1 MPTFFS
7 FLLQEL
13 KRIFHDEGLL
23 IFLLLVPLGYPLL
36 YTFIYNNETV
46 REVPVVAVDLSDT
59 SQSRQFLR
67 MTDATPDV
75 NIILRTNNMNEAK
88 QLMKQGDAYG
98 IIYLPSEFSR
108 QLHTEQ
114 QTHITLYC
122 DMSGLL
128 YYKALLM
135 ACTDVSLQM
144 NHTIQAQ
151 LLSGA
156 TPREIAINT
165 VPVRYKDIALYYPQ
179 TGIASFLIPAVLILI
194 IQQTLLLG
202 AGLTA
207 GTDRVRHLR
216 LSQAFSFSR
225 LPARALAYLL
235 VTSTTSAWIL
245 IGVPYLF
252 SLPQLANATT
262 LALFIFPYLLS
273 CIFFALT
280 LARLVP
286 NREACM
292 LLFVFTSVPLLFLS
306 GISWPESNIPVLWKL
321 FSWLFPSTF
330 GINGYV
336 RINSMVASLLEVRTE
351 WFALWIQAGIY
362 FLTALIP
369 YKKLG
374 KSKKHLHFDN

>member
-46 REVPVVAVDLSDT
+46 REVPVVAVDMSDT

-88 QLMKQGDAYG
+88 QLMRQGDAYG

-135 ACTDVSLQM
+135 ACTDVALQM
-144 NHTIQAQ
+144 NHTVQAQ

-165 VPVRYKDIALYYPQ
+165 VPIRYKDIALYNPQ

-207 GTDRVRHLR
+207 GTDRDRRLP
-216 LSQAFSFSR
+216 LSQAFSVSR
-225 LPARALAYLL
+225 LTARALAYLL

-321 FSWLFPSTF
+321 FSWFFPSTF

-336 RINSMVASLLEVRTE
+336 RINSMGASLLEVRTE

>member
-144 NHTIQAQ
+144 NHTVQAQ

-165 VPVRYKDIALYYPQ
+165 VPIRYKDIALYNPQ

-207 GTDRVRHLR
+207 GTDRDRHLP
-216 LSQAFSFSR
+216 LSQAFSVSR
-225 LPARALAYLL
+225 LTARALAYLL

-336 RINSMVASLLEVRTE
+336 RINSMGASLLEVRTE

>member
-144 NHTIQAQ
+144 NHTVQAQ

-165 VPVRYKDIALYYPQ
+165 VPIRYKDIALYNPQ

-207 GTDRVRHLR
+207 GTDRDRHLP
-216 LSQAFSFSR
+216 LSQAFSVSR
-225 LPARALAYLL
+225 LTARALAYLL

-286 NREACM
+286 NREACI

-306 GISWPESNIPVLWKL
+306 GISWPESNIPTPWKV

-336 RINSMVASLLEVRTE
+336 RINSMGASLLEVRTE

>member
-98 IIYLPSEFSR
+98 IIYLPSKFSH
-108 QLHTEQ
+108 QLHSGRQ
-114 QTHITLYC
+114 AHITLYC

-165 VPVRYKDIALYYPQ
+165 VPVRYKDIALYNPQ

-207 GTDRVRHLR
+207 GTDRDRHLP
-216 LSQAFSFSR
+216 LSQAFSVSR
-225 LPARALAYLL
+225 LTARALAYLL

-336 RINSMVASLLEVRTE
+336 RINSMGASLLEVRTE